1 MKSDLA
7 PWEPSPRSIS
17 DEETRSRFLGDARYR
32 DLMMTFL
39 DCHLTVSRF
48 QRAFMTYFSM
58 ENGRFAGNS
67 KALAV
72 YHFFTGDRP
81 LICGLFSGVGRPL
94 TLLSDGIELRA
105 TIMVMES
112 LTLSAVDWMEPIY
125 ELLTHPQ
132 LAVPLG
138 EYLSPEDIIN
148 RVGYDGRFSGVMRA
162 GPGFHG
168 VAHIFSNPSAKAA
181 VSEYMRCLDT
191 SNCPLLLQQLSALSV
206 LLSTAAHKPDQLAFD
221 LYLSRLPTCVN
232 SARAILENWVEEESH
247 KALLVRGL
255 FLLIM
260 LTYITQLR
268 PVVDGRLLVSKEL
281 AEEKRGWETI
291 YKKARRQGTVEG
303 TYGKTEL
310 LRELRSL
317 MELSTAYSVAHGRLY
332 FHAAWKLVRHWKGWT
347 GLGIDREAMLNIRL

>member
-1 MKSDLA
+1 MKGDLA

-17 DEETRSRFLGDARYR
+17 DEEAKSRFLGDGRYGTPSVAFAE
-32 DLMMTFL
+32 LS
-39 DCHLTVSRF
+39 LTSSRF

-67 KALAV
+67 KTLTI

-81 LICGLFSGVGRPL
+81 LICGLFAGVGRPL

-112 LTLSAVDWMEPIY
+112 LTLSAVDWMEPMF

-132 LAVPLG
+132 LELPPG
-138 EYLSPEDIIN
+138 EYLSPEDLIG

-168 VAHIFSNPSAKAA
+168 LAHVVSNSNARAA
-181 VSEYMRCLDT
+181 IPEYIRCLDM
-191 SNCPLLLQQLSALSV
+191 SNIPLLLQQLSALSV
-206 LLSTAAHKPDQLAFD
+206 LLSTATHKPDQVAFD
-221 LYLSRLPTCVN
+221 LYLSRLPACVN
-232 SARAILENWVEEESH
+232 STRVILESWVVEESH
-247 KALLVRGL
+247 KVLLVRGL

-281 AEEKRGWETI
+281 AEENRGWETI
-291 YKKARRQGTVEG
+291 YKKAKRQGTVEG
-303 TYGKTEL
+303 TYGKLEF

-317 MELSTAYSVAHGRLY
+317 RELSKAYSAAHGRLY
-332 FHAAWKLVRHWKGWT
+332 IHAAWKLVGHWKGWT
-347 GLGIDREAMLNIRL
+347 GLGIDREVMLNIRL